1 METPISWAKTASAHP
16 LLVVGHVGATNS
28 IPLTLPSG
36 SLTNAIA
43 SPDMS
48 STVGSLARMM
58 GNLAIVFAVL
68 IGALWLYRYWQR
80 LLVQRAPAG
89 GLRVVDA
96 KNLGQRMG
104 VYVVAYRHQQ
114 FLIGVSPSGVSL
126 LSPLDPDPAA
136 VTASPSAETG
146 ASHSGSVPPGSF
158 RSILDK
164 TLTPSA

>member
-1 METPISWAKTASAHP
+1 M
-16 LLVVGHVGATNS
+16 GATNS
-28 IPLTLPSG
+28 IPLTLPPG
-36 SLTNAIA
+36 FLTNAIA

-48 STVGSLARMM
+48 TAVGSLVRMM

-68 IGALWLYRYWQR
+68 IGALWLYRRWQR
-80 LLVQRAPAG
+80 LLVQRTPPG

-96 KNLGQRMG
+96 KNLGQRVG

-126 LSPLDPDPAA
+126 LSPLDPDPTA
-136 VTASPSAETG
+136 VSGSPSAETPG
-146 ASHSGSVPPGSF
+146 ADSGSAPQGSF

-164 TLTPSA
+164 TLKPSA

>member
-1 METPISWAKTASAHP
+1 
-16 LLVVGHVGATNS
+16 
-28 IPLTLPSG
+28 
-36 SLTNAIA
+36 
-43 SPDMS
+43 
-48 STVGSLARMM
+48 M

-126 LSPLDPDPAA
+126 LSPLDPEPAS
-136 VTASPSAETG
+136 VTGSPSGETG
-146 ASHSGSVPPGSF
+146 ASNSGSVPPGSF